1 MSLESNLFDALKG
14 LVSNRVYPDVAPYG
28 AALPHI
34 TYQQIGGRAINFL
47 ESGVPGKRNARVQI
61 NVWATTRT
69 AAATLSRQAEEALIT
84 SANLKAFVLSAAY
97 ARFDLDVQQY
107 GTNQDF
113 SIWF

>member
-1 MSLESNLFDALKG
+1 MSLESNIYDALKG
-14 LVSNRVYPDVAPYG
+14 LVSNRVYPDLAPYG

-34 TYQQIGGRAINFL
+34 TYQQLGGRAINFL

-61 NVWATTRT
+61 NVWATTRS
-69 AAATLSRQAEEALIT
+69 AAATLSRQVEETLIT
-84 SANLKAFVLSAAY
+84 NATLKAYVLSASFS
-97 ARFDLDVQQY
+97 RFDLEVQQY